1 MYGPNSF
8 SYYVAISILLIFCAA
23 LNIPKKSNYKLKNQ
37 MHLNDPIAYKW
48 LRTTTMKAR
57 KSVFITLLRRA
68 VFIIPLVKSLYFSS
82 QLYRLVQK
90 NRYKYEVF
98 FLMQPNF

>member
-37 MHLNDPIAYKW
+37 MHLNDPIAY
-48 LRTTTMKAR
+48 
-57 KSVFITLLRRA
+57 
-68 VFIIPLVKSLYFSS
+68 
-82 QLYRLVQK
+82 
-90 NRYKYEVF
+90 
-98 FLMQPNF
+98 